1 MECKRHSQFSSE
13 WRWLYCTGKET
24 EIFFWYL
31 FWANTSTMSRKPKV
45 ELSSEC
51 TDNGLMGRG
60 EQAVTVVWDVFSR
73 RAREKARKIEGERW
87 TFWWALYQ
95 RWGGWCNWY
104 SLWVLAHSDPS
115 LGMRGAA
122 YGPLSKGL
130 AHLYVTDSLCRI
142 PKDMQACAGCQKPQ
156 A

>member
-1 MECKRHSQFSSE
+1 MQVILSPFTDFTALESKLFCF
-13 WRWLYCTGKET
+13 L
-24 EIFFWYL
+24 YL
-31 FWANTSTMSRKPKV
+31 FWANVSMMSRKPKV
-45 ELSSEC
+45 ELSSGC
-51 TDNGLMGRG
+51 TDNRLMGKR
-60 EQAVTVVWDVFSR
+60 EKAVTVVRDVFSR
-73 RAREKARKIEGERW
+73 RARGNARKIVGERW
-87 TFWWALYQ
+87 TFWWALQ

-104 SLWVLAHSDPS
+104 SLWVLARIDPS

-130 AHLYVTDSLCRI
+130 AHLYATDSLCRI

>member
-1 MECKRHSQFSSE
+1 MWMAQYCASHSELQ
-13 WRWLYCTGKET
+13 LYCTGKQTET
-24 EIFFWYL
+24 FFFIYL
-31 FWANTSTMSRKPKV
+31 FWGNSSTMSRKPKV
-45 ELSSEC
+45 ELSIKC
-51 TDNGLMGRG
+51 TDNRLMRKR
-60 EQAVTVVWDVFSR
+60 EQAVIVVRDVFLR
-73 RAREKARKIEGERW
+73 RVRENVWKVVGERW
-87 TFWWALYQ
+87 AFWWALYQ

-104 SLWVLAHSDPS
+104 SLCVLARIDPL

-130 AHLYVTDSLCRI
+130 AHLYATDSLCRI